1 MATVPGPPPNYH
13 TLLTN
18 VLDAGIA
25 AGTRPEVL
33 EPFPDYHTITPG
45 VPAWD
50 CPGLFAYFTNITPI
64 RGPVSATSIQGNQ
77 GSCGAIPVVNLTLL
91 LLRCI
96 TMSSD
101 GRTPVDAL
109 TRTYEG
115 KRLAQDAEAIMT
127 ELGQRWNQGSL
138 FDGLTCATVTF
149 PSLSVSG
156 PQGGYIGLSI
166 TVNVSGI

>member
-1 MATVPGPPPNYH
+1 MTAPAPPPNYY

-18 VLDAGIA
+18 LLDAGIA
-25 AGTRPEVL
+25 AGNRVEVL

-45 VPAWD
+45 APSWD

-77 GSCGAIPVVNLTLL
+77 GSCGAIPVINLSLL

-96 TMSSD
+96 TLSPD
-101 GRTPVDAL
+101 GRTPVDANV
-109 TRTYEG
+109 RTYEG
-115 KRLAQDAEAIMT
+115 NRLAQDAEAIMS
-127 ELGQRWNQGSL
+127 ELGSRWTAATL
-138 FDGLTCATVTF
+138 FSGLTCATVTF
-149 PSLSVSG
+149 PSLNVSG
-156 PQGGYIGLSI
+156 PQGGYIGCSI